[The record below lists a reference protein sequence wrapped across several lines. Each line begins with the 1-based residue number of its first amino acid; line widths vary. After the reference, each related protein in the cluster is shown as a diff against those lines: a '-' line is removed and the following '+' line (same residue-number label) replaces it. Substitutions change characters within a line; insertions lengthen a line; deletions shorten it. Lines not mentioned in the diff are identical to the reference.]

1 MVAFNTQTETEE
13 TEKDPS
19 WALSMLAGIPSG
31 IIKIAEGAATLGA
44 TLLDLGVDK
53 DRAESVEQYFA
64 DINPFDELAGSTA
77 IGKITELIVN
87 IGVPGGLAFKAAS
100 GLGKAALRAQQ
111 AGKVLTT
118 GEKTRRFGQGALGAG
133 LAEGVFVG
141 NVQETGTFG
150 DFLGGPT
157 EINRDNK
164 GDPGTELMN
173 RIKFGVEGVAFT
185 GAFGAAGKLISKMR
199 EVRGT
204 NKAKRGFEKGIEKF
218 DSWFRSNGIEP
229 MQAFETKNLR
239 EGLKSAD
246 VNVGDTAM
254 RAIDPLLDKV
264 TKSYK
269 KVATDKIDTKTA
281 RNEIANKMNNVL
293 MSGQSE
299 RVLSKQGTELYEM
312 YKKASFDP
320 ISKKGRYKTQK
331 EFLKDLMNGKSNPLL
346 IATKKGDIQIKS
358 TPTDKA
364 ANIKNF
370 TTEINSSGKIK
381 PVFGRVDEY
390 AKDGKT
396 GVPGATKEFKTGKQ
410 IYDVQLGP
418 MNFKKQETLRK
429 ELINKYKADPED
441 VKKMFEQFGSVRDR
455 WGELFTAMGKRF
467 TPESLKQFE
476 KMLPRYIDDVLDRGY
491 STFKNNP
498 IKVAD
503 NIKPVK
509 AEIKEAIKQFQAI
522 AAKKID
528 PKTKKPIVLSDD
540 VARDMV
546 DQVWRGASLPKG
558 FTIGE
563 RTAPGQVRFANMP
576 SFLTKSLENRI
587 TQKNI
592 STKFV
597 GGRNIGS
604 PDINMEELTGA
615 AKPVIQKLLG
625 KSRNPLNSIV
635 EGMANLSSMV
645 RSNQFYDNLI
655 KKNNELVKRYDEWL
669 DGGRVGQ
676 EPQNPFLFNNT
687 GEARKYAGARGDD
700 VTLITADAGDAARE
714 IDRWVDS
721 SASIKNIDITRQVSK
736 QASKEMDQILNPLQG
751 KYALNDYAESF
762 LKSQNSQLSFP
773 TQIYNNLVLYPKGL
787 SQMSK
792 TILAPFTHVRNFLS
806 ATAFASA
813 NGILPF
819 GSAKDVRAAW
829 NALQV
834 AGPGTRKSNQF
845 YQELL
850 ELGVVNSNV
859 QLRQVQD
866 ILADADFG
874 GILNKVN
881 GDWGLNTLL
890 KKLGKI
896 KRGAEDAYTAED
908 DFWKIFTF
916 LGEKSRLDKSFRK
929 AGLREGME
937 FTDMNGVKRIFND
950 RTLKEMSADLVKNNV
965 PNYSFV
971 SDFIKGLR
979 KLPVGN
985 FVAFPAEIIRT
996 SSNIVESALK
1006 EINYTTV
1013 INGKTV
1019 KPLRMRGIQRLT
1031 GMAAT
1036 TAALPLGAVA
1046 AAQAVYN
1053 VADEEIDAMRRYVAD
1068 WSKNS
1073 VLIPFKDENGKLS
1086 YVDFSHLNA
1095 YDTVT
1100 RPIQTIL
1107 NAVNSGRADEDG
1119 LVDDFVL
1126 GMIEST
1132 KELGEPF
1139 ISEAIW
1145 TKALQDVSPI
1155 LGRGGVDAN
1164 GRRIWNEDDALGN
1177 KLSKAIGHLV
1187 EAQAPLN
1194 WKQMKRLGLSIK
1206 PVDSKGS
1213 FDERGNQYDF
1223 TNELAGIAG
1232 MRRVEIDPVKSFN
1245 YKVTDFKDGVRN
1257 SRNLFTAATLK
1268 GGPITA
1274 KEIVDAYINSNRALY
1289 KNSRTMYEDIKAA
1302 KILGM
1307 DEGQLAERM
1316 INRGERR
1323 NFNFLNEGIFR
1334 PISISPEVQS
1344 IFQIRAD
1351 ELGISNPY
1359 EQASDAIA
1367 NIAETL
1373 SETSLD
1379 GDLFP
1384 EIKNPLN
1391 IDILPN
1397 LVGQANQIIGNN
1409 PATTTMAAA
1418 PGFVGQSNTNIDP
1431 VTRLTSA
1438 EEIFLDPTE
1447 KVIRKNQRTKTV

>member
-64 DINPFDELAGSTA
+64 DINPFDDLAGSTA

-229 MQAFETKNLR
+229 IQGFQAKNLR

-269 KVATDKIDTKTA
+269 KVATDKVDTKTA
-281 RNEIANKMNNVL
+281 RNEIANKMNDVL
-293 MSGQSE
+293 MSG
-299 RVLSKQGTELYEM
+299 T
-312 YKKASFDP
+312 A
-320 ISKKGRYKTQK
+320 
-331 EFLKDLMNGKSNPLL
+331 
-346 IATKKGDIQIKS
+346 
-358 TPTDKA
+358 
-364 ANIKNF
+364 KN
-370 TTEINSSGKIK
+370 GKIK
-381 PVFGRVDEY
+381 PIFGRVDEY

-410 IYDVQLGP
+410 VYDVQLGP

-441 VKKMFEQFGSVRDR
+441 VTKMFEQFGSVRDR
-455 WGELFTAMGKRF
+455 WGELFTVMGKRF

-498 IKVAD
+498 IKLAD

-509 AEIKEAIKQFQAI
+509 AEIKEAVKQFQAI

-546 DQVWRGASLPKG
+546 DEVWRGASLPKG

-576 SFLTKSLENRI
+576 SFLTKSLENKI

-592 STKFV
+592 STDFV
-597 GGRNIGS
+597 GGRKIGS
-604 PDINMEELTGA
+604 PDINIQELTGA

-687 GEARKYAGARGDD
+687 GQARKYAGARGDD

-762 LKSQNSQLSFP
+762 LKSQNSELSFP

-1068 WSKNS
+1068 WS
-1073 VLIPFKDENGKLS
+1073 
-1086 YVDFSHLNA
+1086 
-1095 YDTVT
+1095 
-1100 RPIQTIL
+1100 
-1107 NAVNSGRADEDG
+1107 AVNSGRADEDG